1 MTRHTVDSPKKLNPT
16 WTLESSQNPGEE
28 YSADPQAV
36 SEVLAA
42 LRSLTLN
49 PRTKLPSQL
58 PKGTPKKQERRKSL
72 QGPGLGLNQDTLYK
86 RRHGVR
92 TVETVRKERM
102 RKMLQM
108 IRYRTLSLLQKS
120 PQERKLEIESL
131 SRRFRCPCHYCRYH
145 ADPSD
150 SIRMENSYMENG
162 YDME

>member
-1 MTRHTVDSPKKLNPT
+1 MTRHTMDSPKKLNPT

-42 LRSLTLN
+42 LRSLPLN

-108 IRYRTLSLLQKS
+108 IRYRTLSLLQKD
-120 PQERKLEIESL
+120 RRRGNLRLNHYLEDL
-131 SRRFRCPCHYCRYH
+131 DVPCHYCLYH
-145 ADPSD
+145 GDPSD
-150 SIRMENSYMENG
+150 NISMENN
-162 YDME
+162 YDMELI

>member
-1 MTRHTVDSPKKLNPT
+1 MTRRTMDSPKKLNPT

-49 PRTKLPSQL
+49 PRTKLPCQL

-131 SRRFRCPCHYCRYH
+131 SRRFRCPCHYCLYH
-145 ADPSD
+145 GDPSD
-150 SIRMENSYMENG
+150 NISMENN
-162 YDME
+162 YDMELI

>member
-1 MTRHTVDSPKKLNPT
+1 MDSPKKLNPT
-16 WTLESSQNPGEE
+16 WTLDLESSQSSDEE
-28 YSADPQAV
+28 CSADPQAV
-36 SEVLAA
+36 SEVLAKN

-49 PRTKLPSQL
+49 PSTKPPSQL
-58 PKGTPKKQERRKSL
+58 PKSTPKKQERRKIL
-72 QGPGLGLNQDTLYK
+72 QGPGLGLNQDTVYK
-86 RRHGVR
+86 RRQGVR

-102 RKMLQM
+102 RRMLQM

-120 PQERKLEIESL
+120 PQERKLELESL